1 MTIIRYI
8 LILWSLLL
16 SVMSMNGNRVDTPTG
31 YFADGRWSL
40 QERIFSN
47 KYKTKMTIA
56 FFILLMAL
64 SSCANKETGYN
75 LPYDLPNEVGM
86 WVSVSD
92 TTYTSIYYPVN
103 GSIYATDFEH
113 DSISTYAFLG
123 QSKLPT
129 LSYVDVRTFE
139 VNINR
144 DGEHYARD
152 KRHVYYP
159 TDIDC
164 IMFLDGEDWGC
175 AVFFGDLSIKG
186 ADPQTFQYIGKGYAV
201 DKNNMYYRGKKI
213 KWNDRIITALQ
224 QDDCPSYLPIDSPLN
239 YKVWTPSF

>member
-1 MTIIRYI
+1 
-8 LILWSLLL
+8 
-16 SVMSMNGNRVDTPTG
+16 
-31 YFADGRWSL
+31 
-40 QERIFSN
+40 
-47 KYKTKMTIA
+47 MTIA

-86 WVSVSD
+86 WFSVSD

-164 IMFLDGEDWGC
+164 IMFWMVKIGVVLCFLETYQSK
-175 AVFFGDLSIKG
+175 ALTHRPSNILAKAMLLIKTICITE
-186 ADPQTFQYIGKGYAV
+186 A
-201 DKNNMYYRGKKI
+201 KKSSGTTI
-213 KWNDRIITALQ
+213 L
-224 QDDCPSYLPIDSPLN
+224 
-239 YKVWTPSF
+239 